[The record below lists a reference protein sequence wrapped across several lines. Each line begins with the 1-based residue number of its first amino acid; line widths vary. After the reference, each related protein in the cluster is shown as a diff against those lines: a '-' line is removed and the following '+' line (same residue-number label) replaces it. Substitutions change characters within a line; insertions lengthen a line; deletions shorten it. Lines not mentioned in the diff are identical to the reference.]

1 MKTMLPLLAS
11 AAMLAA
17 PAAIARLPGRVT
29 PVPADCPLTIGFAS
43 YGAGI
48 DRSSVLAVD
57 RLLGRDRAVRA
68 VTRHPWGREGE
79 VTLCVRTRSAA
90 DAGRL
95 FRSVRALLPARPR
108 GPVTLSTRSG
118 AHYETPP
125 TRR

>member
-1 MKTMLPLLAS
+1 MMLPLL
-11 AAMLAA
+11 LAA
-17 PAAIARLPGRVT
+17 TLFAQPARLPMNAS

-48 DRSSVLAVD
+48 DRGSVQAVD

-68 VTRHPWGREGE
+68 VTRHQWGREGE

-90 DAGRL
+90 DASRL

-108 GPVTLSTRSG
+108 GPIALATRG
-118 AHYETPP
+118 GLRYETPP
-125 TRR
+125 PRH